1 MKILVVDDELVSR
14 KKMETIL
21 DRFGQCTGIATG
33 TQALALF
40 SRALDK
46 GEGFGLIT
54 LDISLPDMRGTEV
67 LSRLREI
74 EQEHN
79 VREDGKA
86 KVLMVTSHA
95 DQETVLLSIVAGC
108 DDYIIKP
115 FSKETMDEKIQ
126 KIGF

>member
-21 DRFGQCTGIATG
+21 EKFGQCTGVATG
-33 TQALALF
+33 LQALTHFSKALK
-40 SRALDK
+40 K
-46 GEGFGLIT
+46 GKGFNLVT
-54 LDISLPDMRGTEV
+54 LDISLPDMEGTEV
-67 LSRLREI
+67 LSRLRGI
-74 EQEHN
+74 EQQEN
-79 VREDGKA
+79 IREDGKV

-115 FSKETMDEKIQ
+115 FSKETMEEKIR

>member
-21 DRFGQCTGIATG
+21 DKFGPCTGIATG

-46 GEGFGLIT
+46 GEGFELIT

-115 FSKETMDEKIQ
+115 FSKETMDEKIR

>member
-21 DRFGQCTGIATG
+21 DKLGRCTGVATG
-33 TQALALF
+33 AQALAVF
-40 SRALDK
+40 SGAIEK
-46 GEGFGLIT
+46 GRGFGLVT

-74 EQEHN
+74 EEENN
-79 VREDGKA
+79 VREDGKV
-86 KVLMVTSHA
+86 KILMVTSHA
-95 DQETVLLSIVAGC
+95 EQETVLLSIVGGC

-115 FSKETMDEKIQ
+115 FSKETMDEKIR
-126 KIGF
+126 KIGL